1 MYIVVFLVSVCIEQ
15 WNCIVYCNN
24 TENQDRSKEKQCK
37 QFVNTPLH
45 RNGAGQHPVQRVG
58 HMWRKEV
65 NDVAEQENGV
75 VNLKVNLDTTEAD
88 KLVEKLKVLSGLIEK
103 ANSLLSELASNP
115 KINIGV
121 SVDGVD
127 VE

>member
-1 MYIVVFLVSVCIEQ
+1 M
-15 WNCIVYCNN
+15 
-24 TENQDRSKEKQCK
+24 
-37 QFVNTPLH
+37 
-45 RNGAGQHPVQRVG
+45 
-58 HMWRKEV
+58 
-65 NDVAEQENGV
+65 AEQENGV
-75 VNLKVNLDTTEAD
+75 INLKVNLDTTEAD
-88 KLVEKLKVLSGLIEK
+88 KLVEKLKVLNGLIEK

>member
-1 MYIVVFLVSVCIEQ
+1 
-15 WNCIVYCNN
+15 
-24 TENQDRSKEKQCK
+24 
-37 QFVNTPLH
+37 
-45 RNGAGQHPVQRVG
+45 
-58 HMWRKEV
+58 MWRKEV

>member
-1 MYIVVFLVSVCIEQ
+1 
-15 WNCIVYCNN
+15 
-24 TENQDRSKEKQCK
+24 
-37 QFVNTPLH
+37 
-45 RNGAGQHPVQRVG
+45 
-58 HMWRKEV
+58 MWRKDV

-121 SVDGVD
+121 LVDGVD

>member
-1 MYIVVFLVSVCIEQ
+1 M
-15 WNCIVYCNN
+15 
-24 TENQDRSKEKQCK
+24 
-37 QFVNTPLH
+37 
-45 RNGAGQHPVQRVG
+45 
-58 HMWRKEV
+58 
-65 NDVAEQENGV
+65 AEQENGV

>member
-1 MYIVVFLVSVCIEQ
+1 M
-15 WNCIVYCNN
+15 
-24 TENQDRSKEKQCK
+24 
-37 QFVNTPLH
+37 
-45 RNGAGQHPVQRVG
+45 
-58 HMWRKEV
+58 

-121 SVDGVD
+121 LVDGVD

>member
-1 MYIVVFLVSVCIEQ
+1 M
-15 WNCIVYCNN
+15 
-24 TENQDRSKEKQCK
+24 
-37 QFVNTPLH
+37 
-45 RNGAGQHPVQRVG
+45 
-58 HMWRKEV
+58 
-65 NDVAEQENGV
+65 AEQENGV

-121 SVDGVD
+121 SVDDVD

>member
-1 MYIVVFLVSVCIEQ
+1 M
-15 WNCIVYCNN
+15 
-24 TENQDRSKEKQCK
+24 
-37 QFVNTPLH
+37 
-45 RNGAGQHPVQRVG
+45 
-58 HMWRKEV
+58 
-65 NDVAEQENGV
+65 AEQENGV
-75 VNLKVNLDTTEAD
+75 VNIKVNLDTTEAD

>member
-1 MYIVVFLVSVCIEQ
+1 M
-15 WNCIVYCNN
+15 
-24 TENQDRSKEKQCK
+24 T
-37 QFVNTPLH
+37 
-45 RNGAGQHPVQRVG
+45 
-58 HMWRKEV
+58 
-65 NDVAEQENGV
+65 EQENGV

>member
-1 MYIVVFLVSVCIEQ
+1 M
-15 WNCIVYCNN
+15 
-24 TENQDRSKEKQCK
+24 
-37 QFVNTPLH
+37 
-45 RNGAGQHPVQRVG
+45 
-58 HMWRKEV
+58 
-65 NDVAEQENGV
+65 AEQENGV

-127 VE
+127 VD

>member
-1 MYIVVFLVSVCIEQ
+1 M
-15 WNCIVYCNN
+15 
-24 TENQDRSKEKQCK
+24 
-37 QFVNTPLH
+37 
-45 RNGAGQHPVQRVG
+45 
-58 HMWRKEV
+58 
-65 NDVAEQENGV
+65 AEQENGV

-88 KLVEKLKVLSGLIEK
+88 KLVEKLKVLSSLIEK

>member
-1 MYIVVFLVSVCIEQ
+1 M
-15 WNCIVYCNN
+15 
-24 TENQDRSKEKQCK
+24 
-37 QFVNTPLH
+37 
-45 RNGAGQHPVQRVG
+45 
-58 HMWRKEV
+58 
-65 NDVAEQENGV
+65 AEQENGV
-75 VNLKVNLDTTEAD
+75 VNLNVNLDTTEAD

>member
-1 MYIVVFLVSVCIEQ
+1 M
-15 WNCIVYCNN
+15 
-24 TENQDRSKEKQCK
+24 
-37 QFVNTPLH
+37 
-45 RNGAGQHPVQRVG
+45 
-58 HMWRKEV
+58 

>member
-1 MYIVVFLVSVCIEQ
+1 M
-15 WNCIVYCNN
+15 
-24 TENQDRSKEKQCK
+24 
-37 QFVNTPLH
+37 
-45 RNGAGQHPVQRVG
+45 
-58 HMWRKEV
+58 
-65 NDVAEQENGV
+65 AEQENGV

-88 KLVEKLKVLSGLIEK
+88 KLVEQLKVLSGLIEK

>member
-1 MYIVVFLVSVCIEQ
+1 MTEQ
-15 WNCIVYCNN
+15 
-24 TENQDRSKEKQCK
+24 
-37 QFVNTPLH
+37 
-45 RNGAGQHPVQRVG
+45 G
-58 HMWRKEV
+58 
-65 NDVAEQENGV
+65 NGV

>member
-1 MYIVVFLVSVCIEQ
+1 M
-15 WNCIVYCNN
+15 
-24 TENQDRSKEKQCK
+24 
-37 QFVNTPLH
+37 
-45 RNGAGQHPVQRVG
+45 
-58 HMWRKEV
+58 
-65 NDVAEQENGV
+65 AEQENGV

-88 KLVEKLKVLSGLIEK
+88 KLVENLKVLSGLIEK

>member
-1 MYIVVFLVSVCIEQ
+1 M
-15 WNCIVYCNN
+15 
-24 TENQDRSKEKQCK
+24 
-37 QFVNTPLH
+37 P
-45 RNGAGQHPVQRVG
+45 
-58 HMWRKEV
+58 KEV
-65 NDVAEQENGV
+65 NDVTEQENGV

>member
-1 MYIVVFLVSVCIEQ
+1 M
-15 WNCIVYCNN
+15 
-24 TENQDRSKEKQCK
+24 
-37 QFVNTPLH
+37 
-45 RNGAGQHPVQRVG
+45 
-58 HMWRKEV
+58 
-65 NDVAEQENGV
+65 AEQENGV
-75 VNLKVNLDTTEAD
+75 VNLKVNLDTAEAD

>member
-1 MYIVVFLVSVCIEQ
+1 M
-15 WNCIVYCNN
+15 
-24 TENQDRSKEKQCK
+24 
-37 QFVNTPLH
+37 
-45 RNGAGQHPVQRVG
+45 
-58 HMWRKEV
+58 
-65 NDVAEQENGV
+65 AEQENGV

-88 KLVEKLKVLSGLIEK
+88 KLVEQLKVLSGLIEK

-121 SVDGVD
+121 SVDDVD

>member
-1 MYIVVFLVSVCIEQ
+1 
-15 WNCIVYCNN
+15 
-24 TENQDRSKEKQCK
+24 
-37 QFVNTPLH
+37 
-45 RNGAGQHPVQRVG
+45 
-58 HMWRKEV
+58 MWRKDV

>member
-1 MYIVVFLVSVCIEQ
+1 MNGVTEQ
-15 WNCIVYCNN
+15 
-24 TENQDRSKEKQCK
+24 
-37 QFVNTPLH
+37 
-45 RNGAGQHPVQRVG
+45 G
-58 HMWRKEV
+58 
-65 NDVAEQENGV
+65 NGV

>member
-1 MYIVVFLVSVCIEQ
+1 M
-15 WNCIVYCNN
+15 
-24 TENQDRSKEKQCK
+24 
-37 QFVNTPLH
+37 
-45 RNGAGQHPVQRVG
+45 
-58 HMWRKEV
+58 
-65 NDVAEQENGV
+65 AEQENGA